1 VLMSGKVSE
10 TRLRVLEFLVGYM
23 ENHRYA
29 PTREE
34 IAAAVGLGPR
44 SSIQYHVDSLVEDGY
59 IERITYR
66 HRMIRPTEA
75 GVNAIKRLRV
85 IDESSS

>member
-1 VLMSGKVSE
+1 MSE

-34 IAAAVGLGPR
+34 IADAVGLGPR
-44 SSIQYHVDSLVEDGY
+44 SSIQYHIDSLVEDGY

-66 HRMIRPTEA
+66 HRMIRPTES

-85 IDESSS
+85 IDEGNG